1 MLRELIDQ
9 VVPRG
14 AGRRHALLDH
24 LLSRGEVT
32 LREGAAILVTPLI
45 SELADERGRHFLQ
58 VAAQLV
64 NRSDALVDPDDALG
78 SLVYA
83 PDGSLERWSALIEGL
98 MPPRTAGPPLHR
110 RFAAIRFTHLELGRR
125 ARIGGTHGGEL
136 FAAQLIDLV
145 AALLGADLSPETSRI
160 MDARHP
166 DA

>member
-1 MLRELIDQ
+1 MM
-9 VVPRG
+9 
-14 AGRRHALLDH
+14 RRPPSFTRTD
-24 LLSRGEVT
+24 T
-32 LREGAAILVTPLI
+32 LFPYTTLFR
-45 SELADERGRHFLQ
+45 
-58 VAAQLV
+58 
-64 NRSDALVDPDDALG
+64 
-78 SLVYA
+78 
-83 PDGSLERWSALIEGL
+83 SLERWSALIEGL
-98 MPPRTAGPPLHR
+98 MPPRTAGPQLHR